1 MNIFKALRPQ
11 TKPTPDTSEIDAL
24 AHQLSQ
30 EQAMNADLRGQ
41 IERLNAAS
49 IAEQSSHQ
57 GQMNTVM
64 RVLDLVYRDE
74 IPAWMAIATVD
85 KLMKEAAH

>member
-1 MNIFKALRPQ
+1 MNILAFFRTQ
-11 TKPTPDTSEIDAL
+11 TKPTPDTSELEAL

-30 EQAMNADLRGQ
+30 ERATNAQLRGQ
-41 IERLNAAS
+41 IEQLNAAS
-49 IAEQSSHQ
+49 IAEQSNHQ
-57 GQMNTVM
+57 GQMETVM

-74 IPAWMAIATVD
+74 IPSWMAIATVD